1 MPSSAASQAPRSDVS
16 SQGYATTVVAGGTLF
31 ASEMSFS
38 YLLWAGWP
46 KGPPGCN
53 GTDLAVAHLSAIC
66 GVREGRLFR
75 HEAFAGTSL
84 RTCGTGI
91 VVACAWSTPKS
102 RPISRNLFSSS
113 ADSFPQQRLA
123 LL

>member
-16 SQGYATTVVAGGTLF
+16 SQGYATIVVAGGTSF

-46 KGPPGCN
+46 KGPPVVMAPI
-53 GTDLAVAHLSAIC
+53 AVAHLSAIC

-75 HEAFAGTSL
+75 L
-84 RTCGTGI
+84 RLWPEPPSG
-91 VVACAWSTPKS
+91 
-102 RPISRNLFSSS
+102 
-113 ADSFPQQRLA
+113 LA
-123 LL
+123 EME